1 MLLFSFFAGIL
12 FLGQV
17 LDFFEVDPAK
27 GLSEDQVRRYLVPE
41 QTSWFHLYNL
51 KFKFSDRSLAL
62 KALRFLLL

>member
-1 MLLFSFFAGIL
+1 
-12 FLGQV
+12 LGQV

-27 GLSEDQVRRYLVPE
+27 GLSDDQVRRYLVPE